1 VATVEYGVAPE
12 RIWEAGIVKEALCHF
27 LDCVVD
33 SFGNSVLRWCVCVG
47 FFMMDSLLNKVHLEF
62 GGFIFA
68 SAIRANEVDS
78 FSGDG
83 FGSSDVGLE
92 SGESFI
98 FGFLK
103 VNRYKVRFAVCESG
117 KVPVASV

>member
-1 VATVEYGVAPE
+1 
-12 RIWEAGIVKEALCHF
+12 
-27 LDCVVD
+27 
-33 SFGNSVLRWCVCVG
+33 
-47 FFMMDSLLNKVHLEF
+47 MMDSLLNKVRLEF
-62 GGFIFA
+62 RGFIFA
-68 SAIRANEVDS
+68 SPIRAIEVDS

-103 VNRYKVRFAVCESG
+103 VNHYKVRFAICERG
-117 KVPVASV
+117 KVLVASV